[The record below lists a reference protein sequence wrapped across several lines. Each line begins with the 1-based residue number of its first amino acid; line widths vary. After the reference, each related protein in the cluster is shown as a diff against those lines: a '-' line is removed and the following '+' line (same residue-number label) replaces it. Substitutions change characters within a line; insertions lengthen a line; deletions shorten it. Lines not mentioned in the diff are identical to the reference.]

1 MSAAEPLVGRDPAL
15 AVLRAALDAAAG
27 GWGRLVLLA
36 GEAGIGKTAVAAE
49 RAREAAGRGA
59 AVLWGQ
65 SWEGEGVPTL
75 WPWAQVLRAG
85 AGTGPEAAAEL
96 EAEVDDAEAAADLGR
111 AERARAERDRLVD
124 ELARA
129 AGLGGR
135 PRRLG
140 DDRERARKAVTAR
153 LRDAVGRIERAHP
166 ALGRHLRE
174 AITTG
179 TACSYD
185 PATPVDWEL

>member
-1 MSAAEPLVGRDPAL
+1 VGPGPARRGRDRP
-15 AVLRAALDAAAG
+15 G
-27 GWGRLVLLA
+27 GDG
-36 GEAGIGKTAVAAE
+36 
-49 RAREAAGRGA
+49 
-59 AVLWGQ
+59 
-65 SWEGEGVPTL
+65 
-75 WPWAQVLRAG
+75 RAG
-85 AGTGPEAAAEL
+85 AAARLVPGLGRPEPAGSGPDPGGADPVLDDRARAAYKARLAEL

-153 LRDAVGRIERAHP
+153 VRDAVGRIERAHP
-166 ALGRHLRE
+166 ALGRQLRE